1 MILYLDSNTATNN
14 DFKLDRPVTGKFK
27 LLSFTCTN
35 NIQNVNEYNNIVYIT
50 ENSVDYQI
58 ELPTGYYDIY
68 DLKSMLEDEIGSM
81 LMGTFSVDLDEQTR
95 KYTFSNTIPFYFKFS
110 TNTSKSARKLLGINA
125 VDTSSSTSYTS
136 DVPVDVN
143 TYKNIF
149 INILQHDDRNI
160 RSINHFTTSFII
172 NGSASFGE
180 TLRYINQD
188 NFDQYAK
195 FEKTKTLTIRFH
207 DINYNPI
214 DLNSD
219 YQIILQR

>member
-1 MILYLDSNTATNN
+1 MILYLDSNTTSNN
-14 DFKLDRPVTGKFK
+14 TFKLDRPITGKFK

-68 DLKSMLEDEIGSM
+68 DLKSMLEDEIGSI
-81 LMGTFSVDLDEQTR
+81 LMGTFSVDLDENNN
-95 KYTFSNTIPFYFKFS
+95 KYTFSNTLPFYFTFF

-149 INILQHDDRNI
+149 INILQNDDRNI

-188 NFDQYAK
+188 NFDQFSK

-214 DLNSD
+214 ELNSD